1 MSAAV
6 CSICE
11 DSSCGLA
18 TCIPCGHVF
27 GKKCISQWM
36 RTSYNNG
43 CPTCRERIQKVQRIF
58 LDNDSIGYQDYKEN
72 TPKTDRGKIVQLK
85 EKTAQAKIWWNRRNS
100 GVQIFIIFLLVLG
113 LSVVVHDANNER
125 GVIQVFA
132 RPFLY
137 VGRFFLYIGR
147 CLLNVLFVICYFV
160 PYLVSTVFVILK
172 YLFSILFFLLKSLG
186 NAVVILLKYT
196 VKML

>member
-85 EKTAQAKIWWNRRNS
+85 EKTGTTMASGSQSRNLRTNS
-100 GVQIFIIFLLVLG
+100 PDIKGTAMGQRW
-113 LSVVVHDANNER
+113 SVYKSYMNFVD
-125 GVIQVFA
+125 GA
-132 RPFLY
+132 R
-137 VGRFFLYIGR
+137 
-147 CLLNVLFVICYFV
+147 
-160 PYLVSTVFVILK
+160 
-172 YLFSILFFLLKSLG
+172 
-186 NAVVILLKYT
+186 
-196 VKML
+196 